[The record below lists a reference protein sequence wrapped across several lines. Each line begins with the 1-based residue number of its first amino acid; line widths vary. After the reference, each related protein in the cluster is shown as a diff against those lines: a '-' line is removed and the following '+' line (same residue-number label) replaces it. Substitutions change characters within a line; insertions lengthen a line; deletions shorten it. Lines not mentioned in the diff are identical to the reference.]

1 MINTKCPE
9 CTARFYVSE
18 ELVTGKVVRFR
29 CRKCGGTIT
38 VDGTKSSDGSG
49 EEATDG
55 ADAALLSRL
64 PPAPSPVGDSADK
77 IQIKEPEKRP
87 GTLRPSAGLPPPAKG
102 DQQFPRP
109 PRPPSN
115 VDTPEPVA
123 VEVKE
128 KVDDAGDEIDEPTDK
143 VQKSKVQI
151 DEPMDKVQKSKVE
164 VDEPTDKV
172 QKSKVQ
178 VDKPTDKASPIEA
191 KPVPVP
197 KTAEPA
203 KSALAAKSSA
213 GDDDPT
219 ALWQKNKG
227 KKKEETPNAPPAS
240 KPRLSRVSMDLGS
253 VFDMPADEEEVDV
266 PLEMDDEPAFEEELE
281 PESMSSEELEP
292 GSLSPESLK
301 SLGAMPKP
309 GAPPPPKIKP
319 PPPKPKSTNLDRPS
333 SARVDI
339 RAALSRPA
347 EVSDLKAPDELF
359 APVAIP
365 ANTLSDLA
373 SVPDEPE
380 EDEKVHA
387 APVLSPALS
396 PALVSA
402 EPSPTSVRAKE
413 EREHGSNRG
422 MIIGAAVLGV
432 LILAG
437 VGFFATRGD
446 EAPASPPTNSTATAE
461 PTEQPAPTTTAAS
474 PATGTAEPTE
484 PAKTPEEPAEPA
496 ATETAAAAQPAGT
509 TTSEPKTVA
518 GATPTAVPT
527 APAVPTATATATA
540 TAQPTATAATATAT
554 AEPTKAPPP
563 KPPDTGGEKPPFNKG
578 AAASAIGALK
588 GAAQGCKQADG
599 PQGHARVSVTFA
611 PSGRVTVA
619 TVTGPPFAGTP
630 VGGCIAATFR
640 RATVPPFSGS
650 NVTVH
655 TSVAIF

>member
-38 VDGTKSSDGSG
+38 VDGTKSTEGSG

-64 PPAPSPVGDSADK
+64 PPALTDTDGSDK
-77 IQIKEPEKRP
+77 AQIKEPGKRP
-87 GTLRPSAGLPPPAKG
+87 GTLRPAAGPPPPAKA
-102 DQQFPRP
+102 DQESFPRP
-109 PRPPSN
+109 PRPPSD
-115 VDTPEPVA
+115 VDAPAEGSQKPA
-123 VEVKE
+123 VELKE
-128 KVDDAGDEIDEPTDK
+128 KAGDLGDEADAPTDK
-143 VQKSKVQI
+143 VQKSKVKVE
-151 DEPMDKVQKSKVE
+151 EPTDKVQKPKVE
-164 VDEPTDKV
+164 VDEPTDE
-172 QKSKVQ
+172 
-178 VDKPTDKASPIEA
+178 ASPIEA

-197 KTAEPA
+197 KTTEPA
-203 KSALAAKSSA
+203 KSAVAGKSSD

-219 ALWQKNKG
+219 ALWQKNKDK
-227 KKKEETPNAPPAS
+227 KKKEETPTAPPAS

-281 PESMSSEELEP
+281 PESMSSDELEP

-301 SLGAMPKP
+301 SLGARPKP

-347 EVSDLKAPDELF
+347 ELSDLKAPEELF
-359 APVAIP
+359 APAAIP
-365 ANTLSDLA
+365 ADTLSDLA
-373 SVPDEPE
+373 DVPDERDKK
-380 EDEKVHA
+380 DEKVEA

-402 EPSPTSVRAKE
+402 EPSPASVRTKE
-413 EREHGSNRG
+413 EGEQGSNRG
-422 MIIGAAVLGV
+422 MIIGAAVVGV

-446 EAPASPPTNSTATAE
+446 EAPATPPPVSTATAE
-461 PTEQPAPTTTAAS
+461 PTEQPAPTSTAAS
-474 PATGTAEPTE
+474 PATGTAEPTD
-484 PAKTPEEPAEPA
+484 PAKPPDEPAEPA
-496 ATETAAAAQPAGT
+496 ATETAAAPQPAGT
-509 TTSEPKTVA
+509 TTSEPKAAA
-518 GATPTAVPT
+518 GATATAT
-527 APAVPTATATATA
+527 ATAEPTATATATA
-540 TAQPTATAATATAT
+540 TAQPTATATATATQTATAT
-554 AEPTKAPPP
+554 AEPTTAPPP

-588 GAAQGCKQADG
+588 GAAQGCKKADG
-599 PQGHARVSVTFA
+599 PQGHARVSITFA

-640 RATVPPFSGS
+640 RASVPAFSGS